1 MDFSALTSKSTPKV
15 PPKWSNAYRKLLSSI
30 VQETAEQD
38 LQAKAAQLSRQDQW
52 IKWCNFLRLDLSW
65 KTMLAMPKSL
75 LSFCLSATNDTL
87 PSPSNLHRWHVHSQ
101 PSCYLCS
108 KTVCTTADILGA
120 CMVALQQGRFTYHHD
135 SVLQAFL
142 TALETFLSSYSVSE
156 SLQQHIN
163 FVRPRTKIKNP

>member
-38 LQAKAAQLSRQDQW
+38 LQAKASQLSLQDQW

-75 LSFCLSATNDTL
+75 LSFCLSATMTL
-87 PSPSNLHRWHVHSQ
+87 CHLPQIFTDGMFIHNHLVIYAVKQ
-101 PSCYLCS
+101 C
-108 KTVCTTADILGA
+108 V
-120 CMVALQQGRFTYHHD
+120 QQ
-135 SVLQAFL
+135 L
-142 TALETFLSSYSVSE
+142 TFLVPAWLPFSRE
-156 SLQQHIN
+156 DSLTTMTQ
-163 FVRPRTKIKNP
+163 FCRLF